1 MRHALGLIAL
11 SLVMACG
18 SPDQF
23 VASPKLVAQ
32 ERIPS
37 RFASIEVADISLP
50 AYAARDEITANDGD
64 LLVLS
69 DTLWADQPTRAMTLA
84 LTRHLAEITG
94 RRVASEPWPFD
105 GFASGRVEVR
115 VEDLSVVADQ
125 LRMSG
130 QYYVVDLDGRG
141 RDHAH
146 LFELSTP
153 VADGAPASVAQARA
167 RLLVDLATRIA
178 RDGL

>member
-1 MRHALGLIAL
+1 MRHALALFAL
-11 SLVMACG
+11 SLVWACG
-18 SPDQF
+18 TPDQF

-32 ERIPS
+32 DRIAS
-37 RFASIEVADISLP
+37 RFATIEVAELSLP
-50 AYAARDEITANDGD
+50 AYAARDEITANEGE

-69 DTLWADQPTRAMTLA
+69 DTLWADEPTRAMTLA
-84 LTRHLAEITG
+84 LTRHLAEIT
-94 RRVASEPWPFD
+94 RARVASDPWPFD
-105 GFASGRVEVR
+105 GFPAARVEVR
-115 VEDLSVVADQ
+115 VEDLSVVADR

-153 VADGAPASVAQARA
+153 VADGGPAAVAQARA
-167 RLLVDLATRIA
+167 QLLVDLAARIA
-178 RDGL
+178 KDGL